1 MKKLFAAGMLLWVQM
16 GYSPLMGQTP
26 AAPGEAAAPAAGQ
39 DSQVTTLTSR
49 TTLVLVPTMVTT
61 KGGEPVFTLQAKDFL
76 VTDDG
81 IEQAVT
87 LEEDTGGEPLALVI
101 VVETG
106 SSGAQQLNKYRGI
119 GTMLDSVVG
128 GVPHKVAVV
137 EFDSYA
143 GVSQSFTSD
152 LEKVNAA
159 FQKMPEGDAG
169 GAIFD
174 AVGLAVEMLKTQPPT
189 YRRAIL
195 LITETNDHGSK
206 LKVAD
211 AVRAISDTNTAIYSM
226 GFSSTRVQERHE
238 TEELL
243 GSSEPGP
250 PGGCMA
256 KDPNEDPAAHK
267 NVAVKGYDCLSL
279 LAPPLRL
286 AKMAAI
292 AVRNALR
299 QNVPETVA
307 KVSGGEY
314 FKFSDEKGLQRDL
327 QRLSNH
333 ISNRYILSFHP
344 QAPHVGFH
352 TIGVTLREYKG
363 VKLETRNGYWVDGD
377 ATAP

>member
-1 MKKLFAAGMLLWVQM
+1 MKKLFAAGLLLWAQI
-16 GYSPLMGQTP
+16 GLGQAPATP
-26 AAPGEAAAPAAGQ
+26 AEAAAPVAGQ
-39 DSQVTTLTSR
+39 DSQITTLTSR

-61 KGGEPVFTLQAKDFL
+61 KSGEPVFTLQAKDFL

-87 LEEDTGGEPLALVI
+87 LEEDTGGQPLALVI

-106 SSGAQQLNKYRGI
+106 SSGAQQLSKYRGL
-119 GTMLDSVVG
+119 GTMLDTVVG
-128 GVPHKVAVV
+128 AVPHKVAVV

-152 LEKVNAA
+152 MEKVNAA

-174 AVGLAVEMLKTQPPT
+174 AVGLAVEMLKTQPTT

-195 LITETNDHGSK
+195 LISETNDHGSK

-226 GFSSTRVQERHE
+226 GFSSTRAQERHE

-333 ISNRYILSFHP
+333 ISNRYMLSFHP

-363 VKLETRNGYWVDGD
+363 VKLQARNGYWVDE
-377 ATAP
+377 P

>member
-16 GYSPLMGQTP
+16 GHSSLMGQTP
-26 AAPGEAAAPAAGQ
+26 AAPGEADAPAAGQ

-152 LEKVNAA
+152 IEKVNAA

-226 GFSSTRVQERHE
+226 GFSSTRAQERHE

-267 NVAVKGYDCLSL
+267 NVATKGYDCLSL